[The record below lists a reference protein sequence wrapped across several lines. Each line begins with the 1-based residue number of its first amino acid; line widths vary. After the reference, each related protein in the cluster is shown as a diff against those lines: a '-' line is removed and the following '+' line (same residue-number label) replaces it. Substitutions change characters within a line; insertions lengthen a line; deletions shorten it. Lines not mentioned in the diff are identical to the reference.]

1 MIEKALKYIVGLGE
15 TKVREVTLPG
25 GVVQAY
31 SDRPLSLLEKHI
43 PVAEPIN
50 MCTLTSLLDYIRE
63 DVDTMAPRMVIHV
76 TDPEEV
82 RLYSCLNEK
91 RGREC
96 LVTVKSQVPY
106 FSYGRFIEHEAFCIG
121 VQSKF
126 IDDPGTDRDLLLKF
140 SGTVESGSIT
150 EYGDDGVTQKA
161 VVRRGIASRAEAIV
175 PNPVRLRPYRTFPEV
190 EQPASSF
197 IFRMKESSDEVCC
210 ALFEADG
217 GAWKS
222 EAMKN
227 IKEYL
232 KENLS
237 DRLEQFTV
245 IS

>member
-15 TKVREVTLPG
+15 TKTKEITLPDG
-25 GVVQAY
+25 TVQIF

-43 PVAEPIN
+43 PVAEPIS

-63 DVDTMAPRMVIHV
+63 DVDTMAERMVIHV
-76 TDPEEV
+76 TSPEEV
-82 RLYSCLNEK
+82 LLYSCLNEK
-91 RGREC
+91 RGREN
-96 LVTVKSQVPY
+96 LVVVRSQAPS
-106 FSYGRFIEHEAFCIG
+106 FSYGRFVEHEAFCIG

-126 IDDPGTDRDLLLKF
+126 IDGKDTDKELLLKF
-140 SGTVESGSIT
+140 AGTVESGSVA

-161 VVRRGIASRAEAIV
+161 TVRQGIASKTDAIV
-175 PNPVRLRPYRTFPEV
+175 PNPVKLRPYRTFPEV

-197 IFRMKESSDEVCC
+197 IFRMKESDGICC

-217 GAWKS
+217 GAWKN